1 MAVEAQARQAR
12 RSRWPGDSRPPP
24 RPAPWPSRPAPL
36 QCSADCRWS
45 RVSSPCGWQAASGR
59 RPPPAP
65 SSPKPAARAV
75 PKTVSGTP
83 EDQRG
88 APLAALVDG
97 PLVQAPRGAARLGR
111 WVPAVTLGHCE
122 RRRSGHDV
130 RRLPPLP
137 YAPAHDSPGLRAGGQ
152 WACPPPPPPPPGG
165 GGGGGGTPIGP
176 RRATPGCRARA
187 RTVAVVGV
195 ERHVPISCARSVR
208 VSLQGPS
215 GRAGQPPLALAR
227 GGHLRGPPGAPL
239 SDLPESR

>member
-152 WACPPPPPPPPGG
+152 WACPPPPPPPPRGG
-165 GGGGGGTPIGP
+165 GGGGGGHAHWPP
-176 RRATPGCRARA
+176 ARNPGL
-187 RTVAVVGV
+187 
-195 ERHVPISCARSVR
+195 SCAGAYGSGGRRRTSCPDLLRSQCPSVTAGTQR
-208 VSLQGPS
+208 PSRAAPLGACTRGPS
-215 GRAGQPPLALAR
+215 TRAAR
-227 GGHLRGPPGAPL
+227 GAPL
-239 SDLPESR
+239 